1 MQKTF
6 SLYTFAL
13 ITLGQSDG
21 GEETDVFTAIVFDSL
36 RGNCSWLQSPCFQI
50 IQAAKRRH

>member
-6 SLYTFAL
+6 SLFTFAL
-13 ITLGQSDG
+13 VILGQCNG
-21 GEETDVFTAIVFDSL
+21 GDTDVFTAMVFDSL

-50 IQAAKRRH
+50 IQAANSRY